1 MGVLDSRVAIVT
13 GGAGNLGSYISR
25 LFVAQGASVV
35 INDVNIE
42 KGKALADELG
52 AIFDP
57 TDGSTFAGGRWSRGP
72 STSSAP
78 STRWR
83 CWPGGY
89 R

>member
-13 GGAGNLGSYISR
+13 GGAGNLGSYVCR

-35 INDVNIE
+35 INDVNAE
-42 KGKALADELG
+42 KVQAG
-52 AIFDP
+52 AH
-57 TDGSTFAGGRWSRGP
+57 WSLGP
-72 STSSAP
+72 STSTAP
-78 STRWR
+78 STRWH

>member
-1 MGVLDSRVAIVT
+1 VAIVT

-35 INDVNIE
+35 INDVNAE
-42 KGKALADELG
+42 KGKALADEW
-52 AIFDP
+52 ARCSTRP
-57 TDGSTFAGGRWSRGP
+57 TDRRSRADGRWSLGL

-78 STRWR
+78 STRWP